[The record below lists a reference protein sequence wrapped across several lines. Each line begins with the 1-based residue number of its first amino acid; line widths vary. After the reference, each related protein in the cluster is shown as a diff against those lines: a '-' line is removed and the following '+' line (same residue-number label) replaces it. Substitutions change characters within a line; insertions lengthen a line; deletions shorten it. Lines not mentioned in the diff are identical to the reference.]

1 MTSEKPPM
9 EKSGEAKPEQ
19 LDLAREQGRA
29 YEHALMEMTQK
40 EAHGQQ
46 KQVDEYLVGVA
57 VEHAEGTWQRV
68 DGDLE
73 WKLPDRENAHLEVA
87 VRDAADGRFI
97 PGLHV
102 ELTVEDEQGKEIG
115 THEQPF
121 LWHPWLYHYGRNWEI
136 PDSGTYTLRVH
147 VDAPEFG
154 RHDSK
159 NGKRY
164 AKPVDVTFEGI
175 SIETGQKRTTPSG

>member
-1 MTSEKPPM
+1 MGTNVY
-9 EKSGEAKPEQ
+9 G
-19 LDLAREQGRA
+19 
-29 YEHALMEMTQK
+29 LMR
-40 EAHGQQ
+40 
-46 KQVDEYLVGVA
+46 Y
-57 VEHAEGTWQRV
+57 
-68 DGDLE
+68 DGDSLRYYS
-73 WKLPDRENAHLEVA
+73 KKNGLDF
-87 VRDAADGRFI
+87 GRI
-97 PGLHV
+97 
-102 ELTVEDEQGKEIG
+102 TAIVEDEQGKEIG

-164 AKPVDVTFEGI
+164 AKPVDITFEGV

>member
-87 VRDAADGRFI
+87 VRDAADGRFFI
-97 PGLHV
+97 EGWDDERGMHRGGCGFMLSGGLRREGPRPV
-102 ELTVEDEQGKEIG
+102 V
-115 THEQPF
+115 F
-121 LWHPWLYHYGRNWEI
+121 RRGRCSSRCCA
-136 PDSGTYTLRVH
+136 SGT
-147 VDAPEFG
+147 
-154 RHDSK
+154 
-159 NGKRY
+159 
-164 AKPVDVTFEGI
+164 
-175 SIETGQKRTTPSG
+175 